1 MQPDLIPTLTQ
12 FGVAGLVA
20 AMWLVERRAASTRE
34 KQLAEAHDRL
44 VESRAH
50 LDVLLTVVKDNTRAI
65 TALEAAVSRLM
76 PPGPAAPAA
85 TPSHALTGPTRA
97 A

>member
-12 FGVAGLVA
+12 FGVAGLIA
-20 AMWLVERRAASTRE
+20 TMWLVERRAASARE

-50 LDVLLTVVKDNTRAI
+50 LDALLTVVKDNTRAI
-65 TALEAAVSRLM
+65 TSLESAVARL
-76 PPGPAAPAA
+76 
-85 TPSHALTGPTRA
+85 TPSSQPGSTTGSTRA

>member
-1 MQPDLIPTLTQ
+1 MPTELLPTLTQ

-34 KQLAEAHDRL
+34 KQLTEAHDRL
-44 VESRAH
+44 VESRAQI
-50 LDVLLTVVKDNTRAI
+50 DALLTVVKDNTRAI
-65 TALEAAVSRLM
+65 TALESAVARL
-76 PPGPAAPAA
+76 GQPA
-85 TPSHALTGPTRA
+85 SPTRA

>member
-1 MQPDLIPTLTQ
+1 MPTDLLPTLTQ
-12 FGVAGLVA
+12 FGVAGLIA
-20 AMWLVERRAASTRE
+20 TMWLVERRASSARE

-50 LDVLLTVVKDNTRAI
+50 LDALLTVVKDNTRAI
-65 TALEAAVSRLM
+65 TALESAVPRL
-76 PPGPAAPAA
+76 APAP
-85 TPSHALTGPTRA
+85 TPQRA

>member
-1 MQPDLIPTLTQ
+1 MQPDLVPTLTQ
-12 FGVAGLVA
+12 FGVAGLIA
-20 AMWLVERRAASTRE
+20 TMWLVERRAASTRE

-50 LDVLLTVVKDNTRAI
+50 LDALLAVVKDNTRAI
-65 TALEAAVSRLM
+65 TALEAAVSRLT
-76 PPGPAAPAA
+76 PASPAQPVAP
-85 TPSHALTGPTRA
+85 RA